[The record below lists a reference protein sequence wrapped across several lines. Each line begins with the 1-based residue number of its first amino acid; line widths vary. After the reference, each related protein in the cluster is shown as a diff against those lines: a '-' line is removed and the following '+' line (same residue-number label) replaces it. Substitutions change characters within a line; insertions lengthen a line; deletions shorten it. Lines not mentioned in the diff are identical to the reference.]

1 MNNKSKNFG
10 LFIGFIIILVA
21 AVGYGIFYVF
31 NNVNSE
37 TYTFNKDGYALYV
50 SEKDNYKTNSYSFK
64 NGSSYSFKK
73 TNGKISFDSNEKGN
87 VNIDDST
94 VVHYTD
100 NSLLVLKN
108 VVGLNLNSIDS
119 EIILYYNIFKNTN
132 TYSSNSEK
140 ALSFILIF
148 K

>member
-1 MNNKSKNFG
+1 MNNKSKNLG
-10 LFIGFIIILVA
+10 LFIVFIIVLVA

-50 SEKDNYKTNSYSFK
+50 SEKDNYRTDSYSFT
-64 NGSSYSFKK
+64 NGSNYSYKK
-73 TNGKISFDSNEKGN
+73 TNGKISFESSDNGN

-108 VVGLNLNSIDS
+108 VVGLDL
-119 EIILYYNIFKNTN
+119 
-132 TYSSNSEK
+132 
-140 ALSFILIF
+140 
-148 K
+148 